1 MVNMAPQDTREK
13 LIAAGLDL
21 FYQHGFHAL
30 GLDRILDA
38 VGTTKTTFY
47 KYFESKE
54 ALALACIE
62 RRDES
67 WRKRLPQL
75 LRERGGEDPIDQ
87 LRAVWSVWRDW
98 FDNINFN
105 GCLFI
110 HACSEFPDPNDPC
123 HQAAWANVDAL
134 RDIVRDLAEQAG
146 LSDPDSFAQE
156 YGLLMQGAIIM
167 EVIDR
172 RNTAAD
178 TAGRVGEMLIERYRV
193 LSA

>member
-1 MVNMAPQDTREK
+1 MVTMAPQDTREK

-62 RRDES
+62 RRDEQ
-67 WRKRLPQL
+67 WRKRVPQL
-75 LRERGGEDPIDQ
+75 LRERGGEDPINQ

-98 FDNINFN
+98 FDNIHFN